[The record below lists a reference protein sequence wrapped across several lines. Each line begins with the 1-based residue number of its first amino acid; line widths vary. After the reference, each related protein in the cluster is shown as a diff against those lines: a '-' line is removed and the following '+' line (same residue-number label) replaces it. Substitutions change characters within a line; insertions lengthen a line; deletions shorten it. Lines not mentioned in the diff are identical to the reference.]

1 MIATESDQGI
11 IVQRLNAMGIETR
24 LMEGGRCALA
34 QMRLQN
40 PSFDTPSGSLRF
52 DRVLFATVGHDRIKC
67 LRPRALFQL
76 PLLRTVNCRD
86 AISIEARI
94 RVAWQAHQREL
105 VLARRW
111 LESIGTHVSP
121 DADHSILTFAIAG
134 ESPDTS
140 GIAIDSSHVILPGR
154 GPLSGITLQR
164 AEDRRF
170 TLDRSCSSSV
180 DLDISISNRLE
191 ELKRLDARL
200 TEQRRRDAMSETA
213 TVEVAPFVR
222 DRKHRLLL
230 VGSRLFH
237 DRSCIESLRVRGY
250 RVEAV
255 QSESEAL
262 RIFDTHSPE
271 LVIADMNLG
280 RSEGIELILALRG
293 VPGLEEIPVVLVD
306 DRQRP
311 ERRDAA
317 RQIGAAGYLTHPLQV
332 GRIARRL
339 STLVNEPRRRRFTRY
354 PQRLS
359 VQIAHTET
367 PSLAVTLGRGGM
379 FLSTDH
385 DLPTNSLHRC
395 DISLPQL
402 AHTLQVHTEVLYRS
416 QQAATAHRGVG
427 VRFHTFHDQ
436 HEPLLIA
443 YLTHLDPGSQPYA

>member
-1 MIATESDQGI
+1 MTATESDQE
-11 IVQRLNAMGIETR
+11 IVAQRLNAMGIEAR

-40 PSFDTPSGSLRF
+40 PSFDTPSGSLRIE
-52 DRVLFATVGHDRIKC
+52 RVLFATVGRDRIKC

-76 PLLRTVNCRD
+76 PLLHVVNCRD

-94 RVAWQAHQREL
+94 RVGWQAHQREL

-121 DADHSILTFAIAG
+121 DADNSILTFGIDG
-134 ESPDTS
+134 ENPDARV
-140 GIAIDSSHVILPGR
+140 IAIDSSHVILPGQ
-154 GPLSGITLQR
+154 GHLSGIALQR
-164 AEDRRF
+164 AEDRRLS
-170 TLDRSCSSSV
+170 LDRSCSSSV
-180 DLDISISNRLE
+180 DLEISISNRLE
-191 ELKRLDARL
+191 ELKHLDARL
-200 TEQRRRDAMSETA
+200 TEQRRRHAMNES
-213 TVEVAPFVR
+213 TVEVASFVR
-222 DRKHRLLL
+222 DRKHQLLV
-230 VGSRLFH
+230 VGSRLSR

-262 RIFDTHSPE
+262 HVFETHSPE

-293 VPGLEEIPVVLVD
+293 VPGLEEVPVVLVD

-317 RQIGAAGYLTHPLQV
+317 RQIGAAGYLTHPLEV
-332 GRIARRL
+332 SRIAGRL

-359 VQIAHTET
+359 VQIAQTDT
-367 PSLAVTLGRGGM
+367 PSLVMTLGRGGM
-379 FLSTDH
+379 FLSTAH
-385 DLPTNSLHRC
+385 DLPTHSLHRC

-416 QQAATAHRGVG
+416 HQSGTTHRGVG
-427 VRFHTFHDQ
+427 VRFHTFHDE
-436 HEPLLIA
+436 HEPLLID
-443 YLTHLDPGSQPYA
+443 YLSNLEPGNQPSA